1 MDTKQALQAL
11 AGLAQKS
18 RLAIFRHLVELGP
31 EGACPGELAAAVG
44 VAAPTLSFHLRTLL
58 QAGLI
63 DAEQNGRSIT
73 YRADFEAMRGLI
85 GYLGD
90 NCCGGDP
97 SRCAP
102 VTATPVRVR
111 RSNTSHR
118 AR

>member
-1 MDTKQALQAL
+1 MDTPQALQAL
-11 AGLAQKS
+11 TGLAQKS
-18 RLAIFRHLVELGP
+18 RLAIFRHLVGLGP

-44 VAAPTLSFHLRTLL
+44 VAAPTLSFHLRALL

-73 YRADFEAMRGLI
+73 YRADFQAMRGLI
-85 GYLGD
+85 GYLGE

-102 VTATPVRVR
+102 VAAKPLRAGRAATTR
-111 RSNTSHR
+111 R

>member
-1 MDTKQALQAL
+1 MDTPQALQAL
-11 AGLAQKS
+11 TGLAQKS

-31 EGACPGELAAAVG
+31 AGACPGELAAAVG

-73 YRADFEAMRGLI
+73 YRANFEAMRGLI

-102 VTATPVRVR
+102 VRATPGRAATAR
-111 RSNTSHR
+111 R

>member
-1 MDTKQALQAL
+1 MDTTQALQAL

-18 RLAIFRHLVELGP
+18 RLAIFRQLVELGP
-31 EGACPGELAAAVG
+31 AGACPGELAAAVG
-44 VAAPTLSFHLRTLL
+44 LAAPTLSFHLRTLL

-63 DAEQNGRSIT
+63 GAQQNGRSIT
-73 YRADFEAMRGLI
+73 YRADFEAMRGLL

-102 VTATPVRVR
+102 VTTPERGPRTATARRVR
-111 RSNTSHR
+111 
-118 AR
+118 